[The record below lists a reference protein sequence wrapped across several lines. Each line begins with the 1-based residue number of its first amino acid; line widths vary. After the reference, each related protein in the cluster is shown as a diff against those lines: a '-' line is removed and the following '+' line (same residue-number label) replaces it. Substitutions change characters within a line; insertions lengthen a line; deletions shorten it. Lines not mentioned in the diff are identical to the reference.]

1 MTKTKFRSA
10 VYIYSAFCTLH
21 FLRLWRS
28 TGERG
33 GCKCSAHRRGL
44 LQLLCRSYAGG
55 AERRHGCGAGR
66 KWWRPHSSRGRN
78 VQRRRIYL
86 QRLRYQLRHD
96 KRRHI
101 LFCFEQLRHYNLHF
115 KYYTTIKQKP
125 QSLCIGIAVY
135 VCLKRD
141 KRCINRGK
149 NEEKVNCFIQ
159 TAPNAFLPKILKKVP
174 HYCRARVNPFHKTGK
189 LFRYEEIN

>member
-1 MTKTKFRSA
+1 MQKNQSPPPNKSGFN
-10 VYIYSAFCTLH
+10 TL
-21 FLRLWRS
+21 S
-28 TGERG
+28 TV
-33 GCKCSAHRRGL
+33 A
-44 LQLLCRSYAGG
+44 Y
-55 AERRHGCGAGR
+55 
-66 KWWRPHSSRGRN
+66 P
-78 VQRRRIYL
+78 
-86 QRLRYQLRHD
+86 
-96 KRRHI
+96 
-101 LFCFEQLRHYNLHF
+101 
-115 KYYTTIKQKP
+115 TIF
-125 QSLCIGIAVY
+125 